1 MSGIVSNRSY
11 FRSSLLFLIVLI
23 SIPPLSGQTTVTL
36 GTQLFTSGAS
46 SISEISPYNYYY
58 KSRRVQFVYTASEI
72 LAAGGFAGSIISMA
86 IDVSQINGG
95 DLSNYTIKMG
105 HTTATDAS
113 SHNTATLT
121 TVKNAHTLIPGLTG
135 WRTITFDTGF
145 PWNGTEN
152 LLVDICWGVNAGS
165 GSNGEVWLYNSSLNQ
180 MRGVAGSTDKCGS
193 TTTSTTIGKPRAQFT
208 INILNMS
215 VLSST
220 TEQGFTTHV
229 FKGSIKQ
236 EIIRLKI
243 VTQGSANPISVSS
256 VVFNTTGSTAVS
268 DLTSAK
274 VYYTTTATFTDAVQ
288 FGLAISSPSGSLTF
302 DGSRVM
308 SWGDNYFWLA
318 YDISSSAMEYHV
330 ADGTCTGYQ
339 LGTIKFYNPAITD
352 PAGSRV
358 IRSPLSGT
366 YTINPDGSGTRNYTT
381 FAAAVTDLNTV
392 GVSASVIFNV
402 AVDKTFNENP
412 LTITTTG
419 ISGRTITF
427 QKSGTGAKPIINFN
441 APGSGLED
449 SGFKLSGS
457 DYFIFDGLDIRDAGT
472 STENYLENG
481 FFLSASVT
489 DGCQYNIIKNCN
501 INMTKTYGNSRGV
514 CTQVSYTPSG
524 ASSMNSNNKFYNNYI
539 QDCYIGYDL
548 GGYPT
553 AGYPYY
559 RDTGNEIGIDGG
571 TSTITDIAS
580 AGIFFEAQDNLK
592 IFNTEISNISGSG
605 SLKGIYSSDGS
616 KTVEIYNNNINT
628 ISSTSTSYGIYIWAS
643 TSSDVINK
651 ICNNTFSGFT
661 STAGFYGVYVTVGA
675 TDFYSNIVSGISG
688 SGGSVYGAYL
698 IGNGTNNIYKNKIYD
713 LSYAGSSSGT
723 VEGLSVGSTGTNSV
737 YNNFIYDIKAPSSTA
752 TPGTRG
758 ITITNGTANYIFNNT
773 VFLNYTSAVAGNQ
786 SAALYLS
793 IGNFD
798 LRNNILVNKTNMT
811 TGTRAA
817 CIYTTSTSLTGFST
831 NSNNNI
837 YYAGTP
843 GTKNLIYYDGT
854 NSDQTLTDYKTRMST
869 RDQGAMTEDVP
880 FISSAEV
887 INPHIQTDVE
897 THVESRGMRITTP
910 FAVTDDYDGTIRALE
925 TGYAGSGAA
934 PDVGADE
941 GEFKLFDITPPAISY
956 TPLGNIPSSSN
967 RTLENVTITDASG
980 VNITTGTRP
989 RIYYKRDFDDNVY
1002 NDNTSSTPGWK
1013 YTESTT
1019 GSSPFTFTIDYSKL
1033 LGGYGALPGVYV
1045 QYFVVAQDLSVSH
1058 NVGINS
1064 GTFAATPSTVNLT
1077 SAAFP
1082 FTGTI
1087 NSYAIGTYIA
1097 GTVTV
1102 GTGGTYPSLTG
1113 YGGLF
1118 QNINIGEVSGNIT
1131 AQIKS
1136 DISEDGSNQLNQW
1149 TEAGAGNYTLTIKPD
1164 GSTLRTLSG
1173 SLADGLFF
1181 LNGAD
1186 RVTVDGRNGTNS
1198 SLGGRYLKF
1207 VNSDSLG
1214 NTIIFKND
1222 AISNT
1227 VRNCI
1232 IEGSANSDGVIS
1244 FLTGVT
1250 SGNDFNLITGCQVR
1264 AISTVS
1270 GIPRTL
1276 IYSRGSSP
1284 IDSVIW
1290 NSDNSITNNEIFYF
1304 VYIGIWIHSYGNK
1317 NWTVSGNTVY
1327 NKPTISSYTTQLAG
1341 IFFNGEGTN
1350 LVSGNTIR
1358 DLMTTTNTIYY
1369 GIMLDRSYS
1378 TTVSGN
1384 RLYNFPSK
1392 GELYGI
1398 LFRNNLRYGITVT
1411 NNQISIIPSGSTS
1424 QWIVGMMDSSRY
1436 ADTAKVY
1443 YNSVY
1448 IGGTA
1453 TGLSS
1458 WAFSRGP
1465 GLPSIDILKNNI
1477 FYNARTGGAGN
1488 HFAIGEKSNGTGVFS
1503 VSNNLYIGT
1512 GATANQFMDRGTD
1525 MYGTPETFNSWK
1537 TAKGDNR
1544 SYGITASE
1552 ITATNLFND
1561 ISTGDLNI
1569 KTTNSESW
1577 IVNGKG
1583 AQLAGF
1589 PDDFGAAG
1597 VRSVTLAGGM
1607 NDIGSDEFT
1616 PDGDPPSITINPSPG
1631 ANNVLLNGRNLGTI
1645 TFGPVEAVL
1654 PTSLDI
1660 KYYSGVNPPGP
1671 LNGKYAK
1678 AYWVVNATGG
1688 SGYTY
1693 DLVLNYDPAM
1703 IGTIEGEDNIRL
1715 AKRTGGVWAHF
1726 PSSVVNTTEKTVTMA
1741 GQTSFSEFTLSD
1753 NNNPL
1758 PVELTS
1764 FSASVKSGVATLKWS
1779 TATEMNNYGYEIE
1792 RSEFTFGEGSQNSVW
1807 EKIGFMAGSGNSN
1820 SVKEYSFIDYKL
1832 SVGKYL
1838 YRLKQIDND
1847 GNYTYS
1853 TETEIE
1859 NLCPST
1865 YELQQNYPNPFNP
1878 STMIRYD
1885 LPVDCFVTLK
1895 LYDVTGKEVA
1905 VLVREEK
1912 EAGYHN
1918 YELLIKNHKLAS
1930 GVYFYN
1936 ITAGDFTATKK
1947 MVLLK

>member
-1 MSGIVSNRSY
+1 MIGIISNRLY
-11 FRSSLLFLIVLI
+11 FRSYLLFLFFLLSTPSLI
-23 SIPPLSGQTTVTL
+23 GQTTVTV
-36 GTQLFTSGAS
+36 GTQLLTSGAS
-46 SISEISPYNYYY
+46 GISPYNYYD

-86 IDVSQINGG
+86 FDVSQINGG
-95 DLSNYTIKMG
+95 DLSNYTVKMG

-121 TVKNAHTLIPGLTG
+121 TVKNTHTLIPGSTG

-145 PWNGTEN
+145 PWNGTDN
-152 LLVDICWGVNAGS
+152 LLLDICWGVNAGS
-165 GSNGEVWLYNSSLNQ
+165 GSNGQVWLYNSSSNQ
-180 MRGVAGSTDKCGS
+180 MRGIANSLNNMCDI
-193 TTTSTTIGKPRAQFT
+193 TTNSTTIGKPRAQFT
-208 INILNMS
+208 ISLLNMS
-215 VLSST
+215 VLSHT
-220 TEQGFTTHV
+220 TEQGSTTHV
-229 FKGSIKQ
+229 FKGSTKQ

-243 VTQGSANPISVSS
+243 VTQGSVSPISVTS
-256 VVFNTTGSTAVS
+256 VVFNTAGSTAAA
-268 DLTSAK
+268 DLSSAK
-274 VYYTTTATFTDAVQ
+274 VFYTTSTTFSDAVQ
-288 FGLAISSPSGSLTF
+288 FGSAISSPSGSMTF
-302 DGSRVM
+302 NGSRAM

-318 YDISSSAMEYHV
+318 YDISSSVTEYHV
-330 ADGTCTGYQ
+330 ADGTCTSYQ
-339 LGTIKFYNPAITD
+339 LGSLKSYSPPITD

-358 IRSPLSGT
+358 IRSPLSGA
-366 YTINPDGSGTRNYTT
+366 YTINPVGSGTRNYTT
-381 FAAAVTDLNTV
+381 FASAVADLNLV
-392 GVSASVIFNV
+392 GISASVIFNV
-402 AVDKTFNENP
+402 AADKTFNENP
-412 LTITTTG
+412 LTITVTG

-427 QKSGTGAKPIINFN
+427 QKSGTGAKPIINFT

-449 SGFKLSGS
+449 SGFELSGG
-457 DYFIFDGLDIRDAGT
+457 DYFIFDGLDVRDAGT
-472 STENYLENG
+472 TSADYLENG
-481 FFLSASVT
+481 FFLSASET

-514 CTQVSYTPSG
+514 HTQVSYTPSG

-571 TSTITDIAS
+571 TSTVTDIAS

-605 SLKGIYSSDGS
+605 ILKGIFSEDGS

-628 ISSTSTSYGIYIWAS
+628 ISATSNSYGVYIWAS
-643 TSSDVINK
+643 SSSDVINK
-651 ICNNTFSGFT
+651 IYNNTFSGFT

-675 TDFYSNIVSGISG
+675 TDFYSNTVTGISG

-698 IGNGTNNIYKNKIYD
+698 PGNGTNNIYKNKIYNI
-713 LSYAGSSSGT
+713 SYTGSSSGT
-723 VEGLSVGSTGTNSV
+723 VDGLSVGGSGTNSI
-737 YNNFIYDIKAPSSTA
+737 YNNFIYDIKATSSTA
-752 TPGTRG
+752 IPGTRG

-793 IGNFD
+793 IGTFD
-798 LRNNILVNKTNMT
+798 LRNNILVNKTNVT
-811 TGTRAA
+811 TGTRAV
-817 CIYTTSTSLTGFST
+817 CIYRTSTSLTGFST

-843 GTKNLIYYDGT
+843 GTKNLIFYDGT
-854 NSDQTLTDYKTRMST
+854 NSDQTLAAYKTRMST

-897 THVESRGMRITTP
+897 TQVESRGMRITTP

-925 TGYAGSGAA
+925 TGYAGTGTA

-941 GEFKLFDITPPAISY
+941 GEFKLYDITPPSISY
-956 TPLGNIPSSSN
+956 TLLGNVPNSSN
-967 RTLENVTITDASG
+967 RTLENVIITDESG
-980 VNITTGTRP
+980 VNITAGTRP
-989 RIYYKRDFDDNVY
+989 RIYYKRDFDDNAY
-1002 NDNTSSTPGWK
+1002 NDNTSTTPGWK

-1033 LGGYGALPGVYV
+1033 NGGLGALPGVYV
-1045 QYFVVAQDLSVSH
+1045 QYYVVAQDLSVSH

-1064 GTFAATPSTVNLT
+1064 GTFAATPSTVTLT

-1082 FTGTI
+1082 VTGTI

-1131 AQIKS
+1131 AKIKS
-1136 DISEDGSNQLNQW
+1136 NITEPGTYTLNQW
-1149 TEAGAGNYTLTIKPD
+1149 VEEGAGNYTLTIQPD
-1164 GSTLRTLSG
+1164 GSTLRILSG
-1173 SLADGLFF
+1173 SIADGLFF

-1186 RVTVDGRNGTNS
+1186 RVTIDGRDGTNS
-1198 SLGGRYLKF
+1198 LLGGQYLKL

-1214 NTIIFKND
+1214 HTLIFKND
-1222 AISNT
+1222 ATSNT

-1232 IEGSANSDGVIS
+1232 IEGSANADGVIS

-1264 AISTVS
+1264 DLSS
-1270 GIPRTL
+1270 GLGVPLTL

-1290 NSDNSITNNEIFYF
+1290 NSGNSLTNNEIFYF
-1304 VYIGIWIHSYGNK
+1304 SFIGVWIHSFGNK

-1327 NKPTISSYTTQLAG
+1327 NRSDISSSTTRLVG

-1358 DLMTTTNTIYY
+1358 DLMTATNSIYN
-1369 GIMLDRSYS
+1369 GIRLDRAYS

-1384 RLYNFPSK
+1384 RLYNFPSV
-1392 GELYGI
+1392 GELNGI
-1398 LFRNNLRYGITVT
+1398 LFWGDLQYGITVA

-1424 QWIVGMMDSSRY
+1424 QWIVGIRDSSNY

-1458 WAFSRGP
+1458 WAFSRGT
-1465 GLPSIDILKNNI
+1465 GVPSVDILRNNI
-1477 FYNARTGGAGN
+1477 FYNDRTGGGGN
-1488 HFAIGEKSNGTGVFS
+1488 HFAIGDKSNGSGAFS

-1512 GATANQFMDRGTD
+1512 GSTANQFMDRGTD
-1525 MYGTPETFNSWK
+1525 MYGTPETFEAWK
-1537 TAKGDNR
+1537 TAKGDNT
-1544 SYGITASE
+1544 SYGITASGL
-1552 ITATNLFND
+1552 TATNLFND
-1561 ISTGDLNI
+1561 ISTGDLDI
-1569 KTTNSESW
+1569 KSANSESW
-1577 IVNGKG
+1577 FVNGKG
-1583 AQLAGF
+1583 TQLAGF
-1589 PDDFGAAG
+1589 PDDYGAAG
-1597 VRSVTLAGGM
+1597 VRSVTVAGGM
-1607 NDIGSDEFT
+1607 TDIGSDEFT
-1616 PDGDPPSITINPSPG
+1616 PDGDPSSVIVNPSVG
-1631 ANNVLLNGRNLGTI
+1631 SNIIYLNGRKLGTI
-1645 TFGPVEAVL
+1645 TFAPVDATL
-1654 PTSLDI
+1654 PASLDI
-1660 KYYSGVNPPGP
+1660 KYYSGVTPPGS

-1688 SGYTY
+1688 SGYSY
-1693 DLVLNYDPAM
+1693 DLVLNYDTAM
-1703 IGTIEGEDNIRL
+1703 IGTIEGENNIRL
-1715 AKRTGGVWAHF
+1715 AKRTGGVWSHF
-1726 PSSVVNTTEKTVTMA
+1726 PGSVVNTTEKTVTMT
-1741 GQTSFSEFTLSD
+1741 GLTSFSEFTLSD

-1764 FSASVKSGVATLKWS
+1764 FSASVKSGVAALKWT
-1779 TATEMNNYGYEIE
+1779 TATEVNNYGFEIQK
-1792 RSEFTFGEGSQNSVW
+1792 SEAGSQNSEWKTV
-1807 EKIGFMAGSGNSN
+1807 GFVPGSGNSN
-1820 SVKEYSFIDYKL
+1820 SVKEYSFADDKL
-1832 SVGKYL
+1832 SVGKCL
-1838 YRLKQIDND
+1838 YRLKQIDN
-1847 GNYTYS
+1847 GGGFTYS
-1853 TETEIE
+1853 EEVETEYLLPTVF
-1859 NLCPST
+1859 NMS
-1865 YELQQNYPNPFNP
+1865 QNYPNPFNP
-1878 STMIRYD
+1878 STTIRYQ
-1885 LPVDCFVTLK
+1885 LPVNTHVTLK
-1895 LYDVTGKEVA
+1895 IFDIIGNEVA
-1905 VLVREEK
+1905 TLVNEEQQP
-1912 EAGYHN
+1912 GFYNSQFTIHN
-1918 YELLIKNHKLAS
+1918 SQLSS
-1930 GVYFYN
+1930 GVYLYRLQ
-1936 ITAGDFTATKK
+1936 AGDFVSTKK
-1947 MVLLK
+1947 LLLMK